1 VATFVSTQEQKK
13 EGTAV
18 PAFKQKLVAE
28 WEIKDVC
35 DWLRDIGLEEHV
47 PMFEDNEIIG
57 EHLKDLSKEDLKE
70 LGVKKLGHQ
79 KTFFAKFNQ
88 L

>member
-1 VATFVSTQEQKK
+1 MATFVSTQEQKK
-13 EGTAV
+13 EGTAD
-18 PAFKQKLVAE
+18 PAFRQKLVAE
-28 WEIKDVC
+28 WETKDVC